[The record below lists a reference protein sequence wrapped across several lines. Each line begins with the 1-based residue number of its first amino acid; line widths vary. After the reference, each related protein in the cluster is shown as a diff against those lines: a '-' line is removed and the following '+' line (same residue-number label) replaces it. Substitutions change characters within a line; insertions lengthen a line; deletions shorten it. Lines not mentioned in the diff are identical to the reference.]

1 MLVAGN
7 IFESD
12 NGGVLLLEV
21 NDDHLLYG
29 SVNSVTVTNANFDFL
44 KLLFKLSIKEIEVHL
59 IIKLP

>member
-1 MLVAGN
+1 MVAGD
-7 IFESD
+7 ICESD

-59 IIKLP
+59 IIKFP